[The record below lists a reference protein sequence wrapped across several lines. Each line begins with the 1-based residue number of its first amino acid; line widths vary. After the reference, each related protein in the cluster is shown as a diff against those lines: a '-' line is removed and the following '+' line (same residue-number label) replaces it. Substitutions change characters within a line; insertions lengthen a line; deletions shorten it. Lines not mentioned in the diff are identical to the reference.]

1 MLAPVLISII
11 HDSGDPRYNKTKN
24 VLMDKLKVEESSQGI
39 HTDTVVIDGGRM
51 LHSKIHWPSNGLEK
65 DLVEGIVKY
74 LRKIMY

>member
-39 HTDTVVIDGGRM
+39 HTDTVVIDGGGM
-51 LHSKIHWPSNGLEK
+51 
-65 DLVEGIVKY
+65 
-74 LRKIMY
+74 LRKEAYHHI